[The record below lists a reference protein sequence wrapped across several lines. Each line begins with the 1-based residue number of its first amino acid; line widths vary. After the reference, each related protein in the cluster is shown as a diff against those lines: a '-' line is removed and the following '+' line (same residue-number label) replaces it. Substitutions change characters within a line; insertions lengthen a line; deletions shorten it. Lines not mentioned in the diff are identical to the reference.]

1 MKSSRRQLLRG
12 LGALAVVGLVV
23 YAQKQLNAHP
33 IAAQGVSDVSLI
45 RQWEGLRLEAYQ
57 DPGGVWTIGYGH
69 THTTYEGMV
78 ITGEEAEALLWED
91 ISWVE
96 VAINRNVTVPLT
108 QNQYDALASW
118 VYNLGETNLRRST
131 LLRKLN
137 SADYDGAAKE
147 FLRWNKMNGET
158 LNGLTR
164 RRESE
169 YTLWNK

>member
-1 MKSSRRQLLRG
+1 M
-12 LGALAVVGLVV
+12 VGLVV
-23 YAQKQLNAHP
+23 GAQNWVTPTQE
-33 IAAQGVSDVSLI
+33 AAQGVSDVSLI

-57 DPGGVWTIGYGH
+57 DPVGVWTIGYGH
-69 THTTYEGMV
+69 TFTARAGMR
-78 ITGEEAEALLWED
+78 ITEAEAEELLWGD
-91 ISWVE
+91 IQWVE
-96 VAINRNVTVPLT
+96 TAINRNVVVPLT

-118 VYNLGETNLRRST
+118 VFNLGEPNLKKST

-137 SADYDGAAKE
+137 NADYKGAAQE

-158 LNGLTR
+158 LDGLTR